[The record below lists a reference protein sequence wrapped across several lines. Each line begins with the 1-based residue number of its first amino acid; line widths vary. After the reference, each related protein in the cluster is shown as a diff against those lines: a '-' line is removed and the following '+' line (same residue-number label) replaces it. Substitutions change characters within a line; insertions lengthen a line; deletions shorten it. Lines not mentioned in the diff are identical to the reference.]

1 MKHFTHYFKCGNCQK
16 VTVRHQVCKHC
27 GWYKGQPITL
37 KAKEKF
43 QKKLIREQKNTTT
56 TTEPTIT
63 EQQQ

>member
-1 MKHFTHYFKCGNCQK
+1 MKHFTHYHKCSNCQQ
-16 VTVRHQVCKHC
+16 VTLRHQVCKHC

-43 QKKLIREQKNTTT
+43 KKKLIREQNAIS

-63 EQQQ
+63 EQQS